1 MWRLDLV
8 GKEKKDVA
16 VVGAALFAMFFGAGN
31 LIFPSALGFHAGDNW
46 LVCVLGFF
54 MTGVGLPILGVIAV
68 AKNEGSF
75 DRLAGKVSPGFAK
88 LLGAVI
94 VLSIGPFLAI
104 PRTGATVY
112 EIGVKPLFQNMDPL
126 LVSAIFFSITLLFAL
141 RPSGVVD
148 KIGKYLTPLLL
159 LIISMIVIKGVAA
172 PMGIP
177 VDTGFTHPFS
187 KGFSEGYQTMDA
199 LASILFGGLVLA
211 SLGQKGYTDPGKQ
224 INMACHAGLIA
235 GLGLMFVYGGLLYL
249 GATGSGSNMFQA
261 GITKAD
267 LLITIT
273 NTLFGPYGRTAMC
286 IAVSAACL
294 TTSIGLTAVV
304 GNYFEKE
311 SKGKLSYRLVVLV
324 TTAFSMVISVCGI
337 ENIIKFSI
345 PLLVI
350 AYPVVIVLIV
360 LTIASRKI
368 SSIFYRGAVTGAL
381 VVSVFDALAY
391 LKIDTG
397 LAGKLISKL
406 PFYGSDFSW
415 VIPAFACALLME
427 LVMKITKKAPIGN
440 QPVNNNP

>member
-1 MWRLDLV
+1 LYLL

-31 LIFPSALGFHAGDNW
+31 LIFPSALGFHSGDNW
-46 LVCVLGFF
+46 LMCVLGFF

-68 AKNEGSF
+68 ARTNGSF

-88 LLGAVI
+88 VLGTVI

-112 EIGVKPLFQNMDPL
+112 EIGIKPIFENMDPL
-126 LVSAIFFSITLLFAL
+126 LVSVIFFSITLLFAL
-141 RPSGVVD
+141 KPSGVID

-159 LIISMIVIKGVAA
+159 LIISIIVIKGVAS
-172 PMGIP
+172 PMGTP
-177 VDTGFTHPFS
+177 VDTGFTNPFS
-187 KGFSEGYQTMDA
+187 KGFGEGYQTMDA
-199 LASILFGGLVLA
+199 LASILFGGLVLVA
-211 SLGQKGYTDPGKQ
+211 LGQKGYTDPKKQ
-224 INMACHAGLIA
+224 VNMACHAGLIA

-249 GATGSGSNMFQA
+249 GATGSDLFHA
-261 GITKAD
+261 DITKAD

-304 GNYFEKE
+304 GNYFEKA
-311 SKGKLSYRLVVLV
+311 SKGKFSYRLVVLL
-324 TTAFSMVISVCGI
+324 TTIFSMVISVSGI
-337 ENIIKFSI
+337 ENIVKLSI

-360 LTIASRKI
+360 LTIASKRI
-368 SSIFYRGAVTGAL
+368 SSNIYRGAVLGAL
-381 VVSVFDALAY
+381 FVSVFDALAY

-397 LAGKLISKL
+397 IAGKLISKL
-406 PFYGSDFSW
+406 PLHESDFSW
-415 VIPAFACALLME
+415 VIPSMVCALLME
-427 LVMKITKKAPIGN
+427 LFMRKTGKAPVGDG
-440 QPVNNNP
+440 PGL